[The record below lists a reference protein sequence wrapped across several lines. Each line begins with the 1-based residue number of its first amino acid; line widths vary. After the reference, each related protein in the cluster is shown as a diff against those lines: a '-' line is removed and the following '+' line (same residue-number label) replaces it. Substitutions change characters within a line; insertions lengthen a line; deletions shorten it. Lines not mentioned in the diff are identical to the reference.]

1 MSGRSRQPRPDRFQD
16 LLQRQTRSF
25 FCLKVDGQDEQV
37 CERAQDEV
45 MMKATPGS
53 SLKVIESQ
61 IIFGTLEILFNVPTR
76 TTKL

>member
-1 MSGRSRQPRPDRFQD
+1 
-16 LLQRQTRSF
+16 
-25 FCLKVDGQDEQV
+25 
-37 CERAQDEV
+37 V

-76 TTKL
+76 TTEL